1 MTVFPYILSG
11 GSGTRLWPLSR
22 QSRPKQL
29 QPIVGEQTLLQQA
42 LARASRTSSEAPVV
56 IANQSHRFAIAE
68 QASETGLND
77 LEILL
82 ELEGRNTAPAAII
95 AALHG
100 ELRAFPDDAVILLMP
115 SDHLIGDE
123 EAFAVAVKSAAEVA
137 PGSAIVTFGI
147 RPDRAETAY
156 GYIKPSAEASCSGIR
171 GIERFVEKPD
181 APTAAAFV
189 KSGDYFWN
197 SGIFVFTAQT
207 LLQEAERYIPETLA
221 ACREALQGAKADLG
235 FVRLDGA
242 AFSRCQNI
250 SLDHAIM
257 EKTDTAS
264 VLVADFPWSDL
275 GSWDAVWQQAARD
288 SEGNSLSGDAVVE
301 DCQNSLIQSSQGR
314 LVAGLGLRDVAV
326 IDTPDALLV
335 LSRDRAQDV
344 RQLVDRLGEKNRREV
359 KDHRRV
365 HRPWG
370 WYESIDSGANHQVKI
385 LTINPGGRLSLQ
397 SHKHRSEHWVVVRGT
412 AQVTLDKDVRQVSE
426 NESIYVPA
434 GMVHRLENPGKT
446 PTQIIE
452 VQTGSYF
459 GEDDIVRLE
468 DIYGRLPRDGDENE
482 SGN

>member
-1 MTVFPYILSG
+1 MTVYPYILSG

-22 QSRPKQL
+22 RSKPKQL
-29 QPIVGEQTLLQQA
+29 QPILAERTLLQQA
-42 LARASRTSSEAPVV
+42 LARAQRVGDEPPVV
-56 IANQSHRFAIAE
+56 IANQSHRFTIAE
-68 QASETGLND
+68 QAAETGVTG

-82 ELEGRNTAPAAII
+82 EPEGRNTAPAAII
-95 AALHG
+95 AALHCQQ
-100 ELRAFPDDAVILLMP
+100 RTPTDDPVLLLMP
-115 SDHLIGDE
+115 SDHLITDE
-123 EAFAVAVKSAAEVA
+123 EAFALAVKRAAEA
-137 PGSAIVTFGI
+137 AREDAIVLFGI
-147 RPDRAETAY
+147 KPDRAETAY
-156 GYIKPSAEASCSGIR
+156 GYIKPSAEGTCTGVRS
-171 GIERFVEKPD
+171 IELFVEKPD
-181 APTAAAFV
+181 APIAADFV

-197 SGIFVFTAQT
+197 SGIFVFGAQT
-207 LLQEAERYIPETLA
+207 LLREAERYIPETLA
-221 ACREALQGAKADLG
+221 ACREALKDAKADLD

-257 EKTDTAS
+257 EKTDAAS

-288 SEGNSLSGDAVVE
+288 SDGNSLSGDAIVE

-335 LSRDRAQDV
+335 MSRDRAQDV
-344 RQLVDRLGEKNRREV
+344 RQLVDRLGEKDRPEV
-359 KDHRRV
+359 RDHRRV

-385 LTINPGGRLSLQ
+385 LNINPGGKLSLQ
-397 SHKHRSEHWVVVRGT
+397 SHKHRSEHWVVVRGA

-434 GMVHRLENPGKT
+434 GTVHRLENPGKT

-459 GEDDIVRLE
+459 GEDDIVRLD
-468 DIYGRLPRDGDENE
+468 DIYGRLPHDGDEND